1 MVMIQRQQAMSM
13 RRQLSN
19 PGILGG
25 GGQQQQQQQ
34 QIGGPTKRTSSSSNA
49 ARRNSSFTSCAM
61 GDEDNCS
68 VSTISSHQSYSSNL
82 VNSRKE
88 KISAMLPSSFGS
100 GCGNAGNSSSSSSS
114 RNRNVYHHQTVKTPR
129 WVLAVLCVFT
139 ALSWIRAIQYR
150 TTSFDII
157 SAMDIELES
166 LVFQKKQSVR
176 LYKNGQDAKNAIS
189 QQQRKLKKTQR
200 LFTHETRMIEEIA
213 EIEASS
219 EHGDN
224 VELPAKYRN
233 RKSKTVTKKW
243 IEHRQE
249 ALLHKVYNLQA
260 YIQEGSRKR
269 VIEKYGPGP
278 HHVLFDV
285 KSREGRKPGSFMVQM
300 APLSTVPHAVET
312 FLDMVTN
319 KVWDNTVFYSH
330 HTQDHVIAAAPIVYG
345 TFQSKDHQM
354 ESLGYEGVSFP
365 EYSHSFPHKQF
376 TLGFAGNGPNFY
388 INPIDNAEHHGPGGI
403 QRHHDLSTDAD
414 PCFGEII
421 SGFDVVKFDMQIG
434 RHKGNKPKG
443 WADYD
448 ITRIITVK
456 LVSHQFAT
464 H

>member
-1 MVMIQRQQAMSM
+1 MVMIKRQQAMSM
-13 RRQLSN
+13 QRQSSN

-25 GGQQQQQQQ
+25 GQQQQQYQQ
-34 QIGGPTKRTSSSSNA
+34 QEQIIGSPTKRNSSSKA

-88 KISAMLPSSFGS
+88 KISSLPSFGG
-100 GCGNAGNSSSSSSS
+100 GCGNTGSSSS
-114 RNRNVYHHQTVKTPR
+114 RNLHHHQTVKTPR

-150 TTSFDII
+150 TASFDII

-166 LVFQKKQSVR
+166 LVFQKKQTVR
-176 LYKNGQDAKNAIS
+176 LYKNAQNARSTIS
-189 QQQRKLKKTQR
+189 KQQWKLKKTQR

-219 EHGDN
+219 ENGDN
-224 VELPAKYRN
+224 VELPAKYQN
-233 RKSKTVTKKW
+233 RKSATVTKKW
-243 IEHRQE
+243 IEHRQD

-278 HHVLFDV
+278 HHVRFDV
-285 KSREGRKPGSFMVQM
+285 KSREGRKPGTFMVRM
-300 APLSTVPHAVET
+300 APLSTVPHAVEA
-312 FLDMVTN
+312 FLDMVTD

-365 EYSHSFPHKQF
+365 EYSDSFPHKQY

-414 PCFGEII
+414 PCFGEIV
-421 SGFDVVKFDMQIG
+421 SGFDVVRSDMQMG
-434 RHKGNKPKG
+434 RHKGKKPKG

-448 ITRIITVK
+448 LTRVVTVK

-464 H
+464 E